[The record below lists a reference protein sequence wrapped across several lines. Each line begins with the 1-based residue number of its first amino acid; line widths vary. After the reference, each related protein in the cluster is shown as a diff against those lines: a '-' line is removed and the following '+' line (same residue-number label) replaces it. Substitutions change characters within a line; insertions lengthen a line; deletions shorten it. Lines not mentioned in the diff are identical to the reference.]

1 VVNIP
6 VFFTADLAGVAGAAA
21 VIDSVEQAPE
31 PAVVVASAPACG
43 SLVPP
48 LDGNRVLV
56 VLGEPPDGLRPF
68 LSLAAEPSSDHLESA
83 VSAARM
89 ALEHSMEV
97 ERLRRTLTAHRAL
110 ERELLEIGTAL
121 SAENDLRRLL
131 DRILTSARTLVNAD
145 AGSLYLVERVGEDER
160 RLRFVLAQNASR
172 EMTWS
177 EVTLAIDQGSIAGMA
192 ASTARP
198 LRIDDAYSLPEDS
211 VFRFNRSFDEE
222 TGYRSRSLLAVPMLT
237 RTGELVGV
245 VQLLNRKRDPEALL
259 LTESDVDRLVLPFTA
274 QDEDL
279 LRALASQAAV
289 ALENT
294 RLVEEIQALFESFV
308 RASVT
313 AIEQRDPPTSGHSFR
328 VAAYTIGLA
337 QALERQPPASYR
349 GVRFSH
355 DEVRQLRYAA
365 LLHDVGK
372 VGVRE
377 AVLTKARKLYPYQE
391 RLVLERFERARHA
404 LKLARTRA
412 LIEDLTRRGS
422 SPSATDLERLSQELL
437 AIDAELDDALEIV
450 DRAGKPNVTDREVT
464 RTLEEIGRRQ
474 FPGRHGEPVRL
485 LQQDELHFLHLSRGN
500 LDDREREE
508 IQSHVVHSFQFLNT
522 LPWPSHLRRVPDIAA
537 LHHEKLNG
545 QGYPG
550 RLSAPDIP
558 VEVRMLTISDIYDA
572 LTAGDRPYKRSV
584 EPMRALAILEQ
595 EVREGALDAALFR
608 VFVEAQVYR
617 FPAAPPPA

>member
-1 VVNIP
+1 MANIP
-6 VFFTADLAGVAGAAA
+6 VFFTADLAAVAGVAG
-21 VIDSVEQAPE
+21 VIESLTEAPE
-31 PAVVVASAPACG
+31 PAVVVASAPACAG
-43 SLVPP
+43 VPVP

-56 VLGEPPDGLRPF
+56 VLGEAPHGLRPF
-68 LSLAAEPSSDHLESA
+68 LSLPAEPSSGHLDSA
-83 VSAARM
+83 VAAARV
-89 ALEHSMEV
+89 ALENAMEV

-145 AGSLYLVERVGEDER
+145 AGSLYLVDQGGGEEP

-172 EMTWS
+172 EMAWS
-177 EVTLAIDQGSIAGMA
+177 EVTLAIDHSSIAGMV
-192 ASTARP
+192 ASTANP
-198 LRIDDAYSLPEDS
+198 LRIDDAYTLPEDS
-211 VFRFNRSFDEE
+211 PFGFNRSFDEE

-237 RTGELVGV
+237 RAGELVGV

-259 LTESDVDRLVLPFTA
+259 RTEDDVERLVLPFTS

-328 VAAYTIGLA
+328 VAGYTIGLA
-337 QALERQPPASYR
+337 QALEKTPPPSYR
-349 GVRFSH
+349 GIRFSR

-391 RLVLERFERARHA
+391 LLVRERFERARHA
-404 LKLARTRA
+404 LKLERTRA
-412 LIEDLTRRGS
+412 LIEDLTRRGTT
-422 SPSATDLERLSQELL
+422 PSAGNLERLSEELL
-437 AIDAELDDALEIV
+437 AIDAELDDALEVI
-450 DRAGKPNVTDREVT
+450 DRAGRPNITDREVT
-464 RTLEEIGRRQ
+464 RVLEEIGRRQ

-485 LQQDELHFLHLSRGN
+485 LQQEELHFLHLSRGN
-500 LDDREREE
+500 LDEREREE

-522 LPWPSHLRRVPDIAA
+522 LPWPSHLRRVPEIAA

-545 QGYPG
+545 HGYPS
-550 RLSAPDIP
+550 RVSAPDIP

-584 EPMRALAILEQ
+584 DSTRALEILEQ

-617 FPAAPPPA
+617 YPAAPPPA